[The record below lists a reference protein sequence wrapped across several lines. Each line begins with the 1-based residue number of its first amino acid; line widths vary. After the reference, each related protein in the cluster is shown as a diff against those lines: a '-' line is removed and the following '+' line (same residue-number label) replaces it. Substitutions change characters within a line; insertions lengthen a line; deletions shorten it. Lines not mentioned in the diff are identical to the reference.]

1 MKFHETTLT
10 KVAKTAY
17 VKMLERAAKAQ
28 DEEKFKRLGNT
39 LSSAM
44 QSGKIRSRESTIKN
58 LGQGSTNIAD
68 LVHNPQL
75 GGVVRKLGNPDGL
88 SEGVD
93 ELAKHLGEK
102 KYKHFTAYLGERPSL
117 IGQRKARYW
126 EAAFGPQ
133 PEVRFPSGKTRN
145 LSKMHGRYENLWHQI
160 NKLENLPRD
169 KQLPGRLERLR
180 RLYRARGLIG
190 GALMQD
196 LTKTQAPAIHKDVAA
211 IEDRLGK
218 GKILQNAIWDIR
230 PTNVVGGRVVDAE
243 MGPAAMF
250 RKILS

>member
-126 EAAFGPQ
+126 EAAFGP
-133 PEVRFPSGKTRN
+133 
-145 LSKMHGRYENLWHQI
+145 
-160 NKLENLPRD
+160 
-169 KQLPGRLERLR
+169 
-180 RLYRARGLIG
+180 
-190 GALMQD
+190 
-196 LTKTQAPAIHKDVAA
+196 
-211 IEDRLGK
+211 
-218 GKILQNAIWDIR
+218 
-230 PTNVVGGRVVDAE
+230 
-243 MGPAAMF
+243 
-250 RKILS
+250 